1 MSMFMRLPCLR
12 VGAPSVSSLPPQRSV
27 CAHPQHSARLSA
39 AHRGVRPSAA
49 RRGIRRPLVARRAL
63 ACT

>member
-27 CAHPQHSARLSA
+27 CVPIRSIAPACPPPTEVSARPPPAGASA
-39 AHRGVRPSAA
+39 VRWWPAV
-49 RRGIRRPLVARRAL
+49 L
-63 ACT
+63 